1 MFTVPWTGLW
11 TVFLGFMANY
21 EKKELINHSS
31 VILHQMAPHLFF
43 KKDLCSLKSI
53 FPQFV
58 NFLFFSWF
66 WIFSGAWRFPWDS
79 SLYWCRFSLYGV
91 PKIQSPNHQRKCCL
105 KWSWIVL
112 CQIMQISNKNKKK
125 TGDMPHIRTA
135 VMWTIWTLVWTTNF
149 TNAQNVEWSGVESSD
164 EKSFRS

>member
-58 NFLFFSWF
+58 NFLFFHGF
-66 WIFSGAWRFPWDS
+66 EFFQV
-79 SLYWCRFSLYGV
+79 LGV
-91 PKIQSPNHQRKCCL
+91 FLGIVHFIDAVLAFMEYRKF
-105 KWSWIVL
+105 KVQIIRGNVVWNWSWIVL

-125 TGDMPHIRTA
+125 TWDLPQIWTA

>member
-1 MFTVPWTGLW
+1 MRFFSVILHNYVYCTLNWTSNS
-11 TVFLGFMANY
+11 FLGFMANY

-105 KWSWIVL
+105 KL
-112 CQIMQISNKNKKK
+112 IMNCFMSNNAKK
-125 TGDMPHIRTA
+125 
-135 VMWTIWTLVWTTNF
+135 
-149 TNAQNVEWSGVESSD
+149 
-164 EKSFRS
+164 